1 MLILTIALLFFI
13 SINIPLA
20 ISIGLSSLIYILLTQ
35 TIPLTLIAQRMVA
48 GVDSFPLLAIPFF
61 LFAGSLMA
69 EAKITPRIMQLA
81 NSFVGK
87 IKGGLAMVMVSSC
100 MLFGAI
106 SGSGVADVVAIGSI
120 LLPAMKKSGY
130 KPEFSVS
137 LLGCSGALATIIP
150 PSVVMVI
157 LGVTTGTSIGKLFLG
172 GIIPGI
178 ITGFSLM
185 ILAYFFSIKRED
197 KQEKAF
203 SLRKILYAFKDAFLS
218 LMMPLIIIGGILTG
232 VFTPTE
238 AAIAAVAYALFL
250 GIFIYRTIKIKQL
263 PGMILSTVETSAT
276 ILFIIASASIFGWV
290 LAAEQI
296 PQHFANGLFSLSN
309 NYFLVIF
316 LINIMLLVLG
326 MFMETIAIIIIVV
339 PVLMPVITSL
349 GMDPVH
355 FGVMLAVNLAIGA
368 NTPPVGVDLLAA
380 CRIGGVNLEGTL
392 KYVASFVGV
401 MVIALILIVLFP
413 SLVLFVP
420 NYFIP
425 G

>member
-81 NSFVGK
+81 NAFVGK

-197 KQEKAF
+197 EQEKPF

-238 AAIAAVAYALFL
+238 AAIAAVVYALFL
-250 GIFIYRTIKIKQL
+250 GIFIYRTIKINQL

-296 PQHFANGLFSLSN
+296 PQHFANGLFSLTN
-309 NYFLVIF
+309 NYYLVIF
-316 LINIMLLVLG
+316 LINIMLLILG

-339 PVLMPVITSL
+339 PVLMPVINSI

-380 CRIGGVNLEGTL
+380 CRIGGVNLEETL

-401 MVIALILIVLFP
+401 MIIALILIVLFP
-413 SLVLFVP
+413 SLVLLVP

>member
-1 MLILTIALLFFI
+1 MLILPIALLFFI
-13 SINIPLA
+13 SINVPLA

-35 TIPLTLIAQRMVA
+35 TAPLTLIAQRMVA

-81 NSFVGK
+81 NAFVGK

-120 LLPAMKKSGY
+120 ILPAMKKSGY

-185 ILAYFFSIKRED
+185 ILAYFFSIKREIE
-197 KQEKAF
+197 QEKSF
-203 SLRKILYAFKDAFLS
+203 SLRKVLYAFKDAFLS
-218 LMMPLIIIGGILTG
+218 LMTPIIIIGGILTG

-263 PGMILSTVETSAT
+263 PGMILYTVETSAT

-296 PQHFANGLFSLSN
+296 PQHFANGLFSLTN
-309 NYFLVIF
+309 NYYLIIL
-316 LINIMLLVLG
+316 LINIMLLILG

-339 PVLMPVITSL
+339 PVLMPVVNSL

-368 NTPPVGVDLLAA
+368 NTPPIGIDLLAA
-380 CRIGGVNLEGTL
+380 CRIGGVDLEGTL
-392 KYVASFVGV
+392 KYVAPFVGV

>member
-1 MLILTIALLFFI
+1 
-13 SINIPLA
+13 
-20 ISIGLSSLIYILLTQ
+20 
-35 TIPLTLIAQRMVA
+35 
-48 GVDSFPLLAIPFF
+48 
-61 LFAGSLMA
+61 
-69 EAKITPRIMQLA
+69 
-81 NSFVGK
+81 
-87 IKGGLAMVMVSSC
+87 
-100 MLFGAI
+100 
-106 SGSGVADVVAIGSI
+106 
-120 LLPAMKKSGY
+120 MKKSGY

-185 ILAYFFSIKRED
+185 ILAYFFSVKRED
-197 KQEKAF
+197 EQGKPF
-203 SLRKILYAFKDAFLS
+203 SLRKVLYAFKDAFLS

-263 PGMILSTVETSAT
+263 PGMILYTVETSAT

-296 PQHFANGLFSLSN
+296 PQHFANGLFSLTN
-309 NYFLVIF
+309 NYYLVIL
-316 LINIMLLVLG
+316 LINIMLLILG

-339 PVLMPVITSL
+339 PVLMPVVNSL

-368 NTPPVGVDLLAA
+368 NTPPIGVDLLAA

-392 KYVASFVGV
+392 RYVVFFVGV

>member
-1 MLILTIALLFFI
+1 MLILIISLLFFI

-61 LFAGSLMA
+61 LFAGNLMA

-81 NSFVGK
+81 NSLVGK
-87 IKGGLAMVMVSSC
+87 IKGGLAMAMVSSC

-137 LLGCSGALATIIP
+137 LLGCSGALGTIIP

-157 LGVTTGTSIGKLFLG
+157 LGVTTGISIGKLFLG

-185 ILAYFFSIKRED
+185 ILAYFFSVKRED
-197 KQEKAF
+197 KEGRSF

-250 GIFIYRTIKIKQL
+250 GIFIYRTIEIKQL
-263 PGMILSTVETSAT
+263 PGMIISTVETSAT

-296 PQHFANGLFSLSN
+296 PQHFANELFSLTN
-309 NYFLVIF
+309 NYYLIIL
-316 LINIMLLVLG
+316 LINIMLLILG

-339 PVLMPVITSL
+339 PVLMPVINSL

-380 CRIGGVNLEGTL
+380 CRVGGVKLEGTL
-392 KYVASFVGV
+392 KYVVFFVGAMIV
-401 MVIALILIVLFP
+401 ALILIILFP
-413 SLVLFVP
+413 QLTLLVP

>member
-157 LGVTTGTSIGKLFLG
+157 LGVTTGISIGKLFLG

-178 ITGFSLM
+178 ITGVSLM
-185 ILAYFFSIKRED
+185 ILAYFFSFKKED
-197 KQEKAF
+197 EQGKSF

-218 LMMPLIIIGGILTG
+218 LMMPIIIIGGILTG

-296 PQHFANGLFSLSN
+296 PQHFANGLFSLTN
-309 NYFLVIF
+309 NYYLIILF
-316 LINIMLLVLG
+316 INIMLLILG

-339 PVLMPVITSL
+339 PVLMPVVTSL

-368 NTPPVGVDLLAA
+368 NTPPIGVDLLAA

-392 KYVASFVGV
+392 KYVAFFVGV

-420 NYFIP
+420 NYFIH

>member
-1 MLILTIALLFFI
+1 MLVLTIALLFFI

-20 ISIGLSSLIYILLTQ
+20 ISIGLSSLVYILLTQ

-81 NSFVGK
+81 NAFVGK

-120 LLPAMKKSGY
+120 ILPAMKKSGY

-185 ILAYFFSIKRED
+185 VLAYFFSIKRKDE
-197 KQEKAF
+197 QEKPF
-203 SLRKILYAFKDAFLS
+203 SLRKVLYAFKDAFLS

-250 GIFIYRTIKIKQL
+250 GIFIYRTIKIEQL

-296 PQHFANGLFSLSN
+296 PQHFASGLFSLTN
-309 NYFLVIF
+309 NYYLVIF
-316 LINIMLLVLG
+316 LINIMLLILG

-339 PVLMPVITSL
+339 PVLMPVINSI

-413 SLVLFVP
+413 SLVLLVP

>member
-1 MLILTIALLFFI
+1 MLILTISLLFFI

-157 LGVTTGTSIGKLFLG
+157 LGVTTGISIGKLFLG

-185 ILAYFFSIKRED
+185 ILAYFFSVKRED
-197 KQEKAF
+197 EQGKPF
-203 SLRKILYAFKDAFLS
+203 SLRKVLYAFKDAFLS

-263 PGMILSTVETSAT
+263 PGMILYTVETSAT

-296 PQHFANGLFSLSN
+296 PQHFANGLFSLTN
-309 NYFLVIF
+309 NYYLVIL
-316 LINIMLLVLG
+316 LINIMLLILG

-339 PVLMPVITSL
+339 PVLMPVVNSL

-368 NTPPVGVDLLAA
+368 NTPPIGVDLLAA

-392 KYVASFVGV
+392 RYVVFFVGV

>member
-81 NSFVGK
+81 NAFVGK

-197 KQEKAF
+197 EQEKPF

-238 AAIAAVAYALFL
+238 AAIAAVVYALFL
-250 GIFIYRTIKIKQL
+250 GIFIYRTIKINQL

-296 PQHFANGLFSLSN
+296 PQHFAEGLFSLTN
-309 NYFLVIF
+309 NYYLVIF
-316 LINIMLLVLG
+316 LINIMLLILG

-339 PVLMPVITSL
+339 PVLMPVINSI

>member
-1 MLILTIALLFFI
+1 MLVLTIALLFFI

-20 ISIGLSSLIYILLTQ
+20 ISIGLSSLVYILLTQ

-120 LLPAMKKSGY
+120 ILPAMKKSGY

-185 ILAYFFSIKRED
+185 VLAYFFSIKRKDE
-197 KQEKAF
+197 QEKPF
-203 SLRKILYAFKDAFLS
+203 SLRKVLYAFKDAFLS

-250 GIFIYRTIKIKQL
+250 GIFIYRTIKIEQL

-296 PQHFANGLFSLSN
+296 PQHFASGLFSLTN
-309 NYFLVIF
+309 NYYLVIF
-316 LINIMLLVLG
+316 LINIMLLILG

-339 PVLMPVITSL
+339 PVLMPVINSI

-380 CRIGGVNLEGTL
+380 CRVGGVNLEGTL
-392 KYVASFVGV
+392 KYVASFVGI

-413 SLVLFVP
+413 SLVLLVP

>member
-20 ISIGLSSLIYILLTQ
+20 LSIGLSSLVYILLTQ

-81 NSFVGK
+81 NAFVGK

-197 KQEKAF
+197 EQEKPF

-238 AAIAAVAYALFL
+238 AAIAAVVYALFL
-250 GIFIYRTIKIKQL
+250 GIFIYRTIKINQL

-296 PQHFANGLFSLSN
+296 PQHFANGLFSLTN
-309 NYFLVIF
+309 NYYLVIF
-316 LINIMLLVLG
+316 LINIMLLILG

-339 PVLMPVITSL
+339 PVLMPVINSI

-401 MVIALILIVLFP
+401 MIVALILITLFP
-413 SLVLFVP
+413 PLVLFVP

>member
-185 ILAYFFSIKRED
+185 ILAYFFSVKRED
-197 KQEKAF
+197 EQGKSF

-218 LMMPLIIIGGILTG
+218 LMMPIIIIGGILTG

-296 PQHFANGLFSLSN
+296 PQHFANGLFSLTN
-309 NYFLVIF
+309 NYYLVIF
-316 LINIMLLVLG
+316 LINIMLLILG

-339 PVLMPVITSL
+339 PVLMPVVNSL

-380 CRIGGVNLEGTL
+380 CRIGGVSLEGTL
-392 KYVASFVGV
+392 KYVVFFVGV

>member
-81 NSFVGK
+81 NAFVGK
-87 IKGGLAMVMVSSC
+87 IKGGLAMVMVSSS

-120 LLPAMKKSGY
+120 ILPAMKKSGY

-185 ILAYFFSIKRED
+185 ILAYFFSIKREIE
-197 KQEKAF
+197 QEKSF
-203 SLRKILYAFKDAFLS
+203 SLGKVLYAFKDAFLS
-218 LMMPLIIIGGILTG
+218 LMMPIIIIGGILTG

-263 PGMILSTVETSAT
+263 PGMILYTVETSAT

-296 PQHFANGLFSLSN
+296 PQHFANGLFSLTN
-309 NYFLVIF
+309 NYY
-316 LINIMLLVLG
+316 LIILLLNIMLLILG

-339 PVLMPVITSL
+339 PVLMPVVNSL

-368 NTPPVGVDLLAA
+368 NTPPIGIDLLAA
-380 CRIGGVNLEGTL
+380 CRIGGVDLEGTL
-392 KYVASFVGV
+392 KYVAPFVGV

-420 NYFIP
+420 NYFLP

>member
-157 LGVTTGTSIGKLFLG
+157 LGVTTGISIGKLFLG

-185 ILAYFFSIKRED
+185 ILAYFFSVKRED
-197 KQEKAF
+197 EQGKFF

-218 LMMPLIIIGGILTG
+218 LMMPIIIIGGILTG

-296 PQHFANGLFSLSN
+296 PQHFASGLFSLTN
-309 NYFLVIF
+309 NYYLVILF
-316 LINIMLLVLG
+316 INIMLLILG

-339 PVLMPVITSL
+339 PVLMPVVTSL

-368 NTPPVGVDLLAA
+368 NTPPIGVDLLAA

-392 KYVASFVGV
+392 KYVVFFVGV

>member
-185 ILAYFFSIKRED
+185 ILAYLFSIKRED
-197 KQEKAF
+197 EQEKPF
-203 SLRKILYAFKDAFLS
+203 SLRKVLYAFKDSFLS

-296 PQHFANGLFSLSN
+296 PQHFANGLFSLTN